1 MTAAEAVK
9 RKATSQRLKETSE
22 MTVRSAALCRVFLA
36 SLTAALVSTAM
47 IAPGS
52 AQMRGTMK
60 TRIVDAVANQMVA
73 SIQNDSCAEFAAM
86 LKSRKSGS
94 SAAGGMMKKDPAAR
108 ARFVNKVAGPLV
120 NKMIDCDLLPN
131 R

>member
-1 MTAAEAVK
+1 MIVGTAAL
-9 RKATSQRLKETSE
+9 R
-22 MTVRSAALCRVFLA
+22 RVFLS
-36 SLTAALVSTAM
+36 SLAAVLACTAM
-47 IAPGS
+47 ISPGS
-52 AQMRGTMK
+52 AQMRGAMK
-60 TRIVDAVANQMVA
+60 TRIVDAVANEMVS

-94 SAAGGMMKKDPAAR
+94 SSAGSTMKKDPAAR
-108 ARFVNKVAGPLV
+108 ARFVNKVAGPLL